1 MAMKK
6 KIMMFIV
13 LIPLLASAQVNI
25 TTNENATQEIMPNSL
40 SGNITFGEKSQNSNT
55 IKEHF
60 NAIVADVKRFD
71 PKGEFCRDGGYY
83 ITPRYNYKDQK
94 QALLGYS
101 GTLSLSCGFSS
112 IDQYNTLMLE
122 IDKNRDKNVALT
134 QGALSWGLST
144 KLRNETYLV
153 LRSTL
158 LQTAKK
164 QAEFFSKE
172 LKMNCEISSV
182 NFEGR
187 PFSQEGLVSTR
198 MRLSESMGS
207 TKNESIPTEEP
218 IKQKEELSIDAVV
231 NYTCANK
238 Q

>member
-1 MAMKK
+1 MKK
-6 KIMMFIV
+6 KVMM
-13 LIPLLASAQVNI
+13 LIFLVPLLASAQMNI
-25 TTNENATQEIMPNSL
+25 TTNENATQELIPNIL

-55 IKEHF
+55 IKEHL
-60 NAIVADVKRFD
+60 NGIVADVKHFD

-94 QALLGYS
+94 QTLLGYS

-112 IDQYNTLMLE
+112 IEQYNTLMLE
-122 IDKNRDKNVALT
+122 IDKNKDKNVTLT
-134 QGALSWGLST
+134 QGALSWVLST
-144 KLRNETYLV
+144 KIRNETYLV

-182 NFEGR
+182 NFDGR
-187 PFSQEGLVSTR
+187 PFSQEGLVSSR
-198 MRLSESMGS
+198 MRLSESTG
-207 TKNESIPTEEP
+207 TVKNESIPTEEP
-218 IKQKEELSIDAVV
+218 IKQNKELSIDAIV
-231 NYTCANK
+231 NYTCVNK
-238 Q
+238 